1 MSVDALNT
9 LSAYT
14 PGSGIGGRPRVITL
28 RPVGQPNEPGLTQR
42 PDRAQQPNQVN
53 RPDQP
58 GRTEQVSRTDAV
70 RRNEPARTGTAYQ
83 TNADGDSVTL
93 GSKLD
98 QLTDDERREVEKLK
112 ARDSEVRTH
121 EQAHV
126 SAAGSLFRGGPYY
139 QTRKGPDGRDYAVAG
154 KVNIDTSPGKTPEE
168 TIAKAQQIR
177 QAAMAPAEPSGT
189 DRRVAAKAS
198 AMEASARKELAEEQ
212 AKKGT
217 GESASAPTTAPT
229 TPTTANSTNPAGT
242 TAASEAPGKT
252 DALKPA
258 SLLESFTAD
267 GSTETRKARATS
279 PSAAAGLG
287 ELKLD
292 LYA

>member
-28 RPVGQPNEPGLTQR
+28 RPVGQPNEPGRTE
-42 PDRAQQPNQVN
+42 
-53 RPDQP
+53 QP
-58 GRTEQVSRTDAV
+58 GRIDQARQAEQTSRTDAI
-70 RRNEPARTGTAYQ
+70 RRSEPARAGTAYQ
-83 TNADGDSVTL
+83 TNTDGDSVTL

-112 ARDSEVRTH
+112 ARDTEVRTH

-168 TIAKAQQIR
+168 TIAKARLIR

-189 DRRVAAKAS
+189 DRRVASKAS
-198 AMEASARKELAEEQ
+198 AMEATARKELAEQQ

-217 GESASAPTTAPT
+217 GEFASDSALAATTPARPT
-229 TPTTANSTNPAGT
+229 TPG
-242 TAASEAPGKT
+242 AAPDKT
-252 DALKPA
+252 DAPKPV
-258 SLLESFTAD
+258 SLLESFTPD
-267 GSTETRKARATS
+267 GSTATKNARNTS
-279 PSAAAGLG
+279 PSAAAGQG